1 MSKEKI
7 ILSSVA
13 IIVGLAVAGATF
25 YLYQMT
31 KVISPKELKNIANVS
46 PSPSPIAS
54 FCLTNDAPKEEDVIT
69 KKVVSVSGK
78 TTTDAIIAVVTSVDE
93 KVVAP
98 DRNGNFS
105 TTVSIDNNQ
114 NAITITAV
122 SSAGEEKTI
131 TRTVTF
137 STEDF

>member
-7 ILSSVA
+7 ILSAVA
-13 IIVGLAVAGATF
+13 TLVGLIVAGAAF
-25 YLYQMT
+25 YLYQQT
-31 KVISPKELKNIANVS
+31 KVISPQELKNIAKATPTPTPLPSFFLAIDS
-46 PSPSPIAS
+46 PK
-54 FCLTNDAPKEEDVIT
+54 DEDVVT

-78 TTTDAIIAVVTSVDE
+78 TTTDATIAVVTSVDE

-105 TTVSIDNNQ
+105 TTVSIDNDQ
-114 NAITITAV
+114 NVITITAV

>member
-25 YLYQMT
+25 YLYQST
-31 KVISPKELKNIANVS
+31 KVISPKELKNIAAS
-46 PSPSPIAS
+46 PTPTPLPSFFLAIDSPK
-54 FCLTNDAPKEEDVIT
+54 DEDVVT

-78 TTTDAIIAVVTSVDE
+78 TTTDATIAVVTSVDE

-105 TTVSIDNNQ
+105 TTVSIDNDQ
-114 NAITITAV
+114 NVITITAV